1 MEDEALRAALAPTG
15 ECLAVEQL
23 GRYADGALGADERSA
38 ADGHLRGCVTCQA
51 ELALLHAV
59 TSSSVRDSEAE
70 MVRAG
75 VRRLESF
82 DSLALAEGRQRSAE
96 ILADRASASAP
107 RRWFHVRTFL
117 PAAVAAVLLLGI
129 AAGSFFMSR
138 TRNAPDLPSRVTTG
152 DEVTRS
158 LAVRVSGPVGDQT
171 GLLQRF
177 EWRAVEGA
185 VRYRVRL
192 MEVDRRELWST
203 STASLAADLPPPIRT
218 SIVSGRT
225 LLWDVT
231 AYGAAGAAIAESGT
245 QSFKVVP
252 R

>member
-1 MEDEALRAALAPTG
+1 MEDEVLRAALAPTG

-23 GRYADGALGADERSA
+23 GRYADGALGADEQSA
-38 ADGHLRGCVTCQA
+38 ADRHLRGCLTCQA

-70 MVRAG
+70 MVRNG
-75 VRRLESF
+75 VGAWSRCDPRV
-82 DSLALAEGRQRSAE
+82 AQR
-96 ILADRASASAP
+96 ITAP
-107 RRWFHVRTFL
+107 LVSCQRFPR
-117 PAAVAAVLLLGI
+117 AVAAVLLVGI
-129 AAGSFFMSR
+129 AAGSFFMLR

-158 LAVRVSGPVGDQT
+158 LAVTVSGPVGDQT
-171 GLLQRF
+171 ELPQRF
-177 EWRAVEGA
+177 EWVAVEGA

-203 STASLAADLPPPIRT
+203 STASLAVDLPPPIRT
-218 SIVSGRT
+218 SIVPGRT

-231 AYGAAGAAIAESGT
+231 AYDAAGAAIAESGT

>member
-23 GRYADGALGADERSA
+23 GRYADGALGAGEQSA
-38 ADGHLRGCVTCQA
+38 ADRHLAGCLTCQA

-59 TSSSVRDSEAE
+59 TSSGVRDSEAE
-70 MVRAG
+70 MVRNG
-75 VRRLESF
+75 VRRL
-82 DSLALAEGRQRSAE
+82 DQRSAE
-96 ILADRASASAP
+96 ILGDRASASPP
-107 RRWFHVRTFL
+107 RRWFRVGTF
-117 PAAVAAVLLLGI
+117 PPPAVAAVLLVGI
-129 AAGSFFMSR
+129 AAGTFFALR

-158 LAVRVSGPVGDQT
+158 LAVTVSGPVGDQRDVP
-171 GLLQRF
+171 QRF
-177 EWRAVEGA
+177 EWAAVAGA

-203 STASLAADLPPPIRT
+203 STASLALEPPQPIRT
-218 SIVSGRT
+218 SIVPGRT

-245 QSFKVVP
+245 QSFRVLP